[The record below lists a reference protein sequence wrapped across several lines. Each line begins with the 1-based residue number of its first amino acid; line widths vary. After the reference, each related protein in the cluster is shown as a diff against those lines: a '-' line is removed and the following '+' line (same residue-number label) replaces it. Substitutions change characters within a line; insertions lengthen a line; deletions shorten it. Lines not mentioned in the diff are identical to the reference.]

1 MHVQKLLSLKDKVIL
16 VTGAAGKFGRSIA
29 TGLAEA
35 GGSMVLASRN
45 LASCQA
51 VAEELVA
58 EGHTACAMRVDQAD
72 PESVLSLKEAIAERF
87 GRLDVFVNN
96 AYALT
101 MQGYNN
107 PLDDWARSMA
117 VNATGMFDLT
127 REMIR
132 LMENGTGGSVIN
144 IGSMKGSFS
153 PSFDFYEGTTMDAS
167 PDYSFHKGGLVALT
181 KYLARRFGPKNIRV
195 NCISPGG
202 LDGKQP
208 EPFHSKYCKAVPLGR
223 MANDDDIKG
232 LVVLLASDASAYLTG
247 VDILMDG
254 GLHC

>member
-1 MHVQKLLSLKDKVIL
+1 MHVQKLLSLKNKVIL
-16 VTGAAGKFGRSIA
+16 VTGGAGKFGRSMVA
-29 TGLAEA
+29 GLAEA
-35 GGSMVLASRN
+35 GGTIILASRSLEACQKVADTLKAEGYN
-45 LASCQA
+45 TSAMQLDQA
-51 VAEELVA
+51 V
-58 EGHTACAMRVDQAD
+58 
-72 PESVLSLKEAIAERF
+72 PESVRALKAAISDQF

-101 MQGYNN
+101 MLGYDD
-107 PLDDWARSMA
+107 PLDDWAKSMA
-117 VNATGMFDLT
+117 VNATGMFNLT
-127 REMIR
+127 REMIH
-132 LMENGTGGSVIN
+132 LMERGGGGSVIH

-153 PSFDFYEGTTMDAS
+153 PSFELYEGTNMDAS
-167 PDYSFHKGGLVALT
+167 PDYSFHKGELVAFT
-181 KYLARRFGPKNIRV
+181 KYRARRFGPKNIRV

-202 LDGKQP
+202 LAAKQP
-208 EPFHSKYCKAVPLGR
+208 EPFYSRYCKAVPLGR